1 MKRTLRIVAAALLAL
16 AIVLSVFPANA
27 SDYYPDKT
35 GKYTVTYT
43 SGTPGKYY
51 SLVIVEG
58 NYLEAEAPEFTEDN
72 IIYID
77 QVTAD
82 ANGYAE
88 FASFSPMRGVDGT
101 AYLGGTTPESP
112 ILLGLVSAKAP
123 EFVYGDDGVVIEY
136 NGLAKDV
143 VVPEGVKKIK
153 DASVFEGMDITSIR
167 MPVSIEEVLV
177 GLEGVRQYYS
187 AKSGLVF
194 DATLLGEQYFIIGD
208 LNNDGNVDAA
218 DLRLFLQNR
227 AKGETPADE
236 IQYDYDGDGNTSLKD
251 ASDIMKD
258 IAE

>member
-1 MKRTLRIVAAALLAL
+1 
-16 AIVLSVFPANA
+16 
-27 SDYYPDKT
+27 
-35 GKYTVTYT
+35 
-43 SGTPGKYY
+43 
-51 SLVIVEG
+51 
-58 NYLEAEAPEFTEDN
+58 
-72 IIYID
+72 
-77 QVTAD
+77 
-82 ANGYAE
+82 
-88 FASFSPMRGVDGT
+88 
-101 AYLGGTTPESP
+101 
-112 ILLGLVSAKAP
+112 
-123 EFVYGDDGVVIEY
+123 
-136 NGLAKDV
+136 
-143 VVPEGVKKIK
+143 
-153 DASVFEGMDITSIR
+153 